1 MTAAINN
8 PWCIVVPAQSGRMAH
23 GGVHPIGVFRLPTD
37 PLFYADLVLRNIVAG
52 SRYRITRAD
61 TGAELATGV
70 AAGSGLVDVTIS
82 SVACYANPQTVDITV
97 RQGTSTPKYQ
107 PYAAQTEI
115 AKSGGLAFISQIQ
128 DPIA

>member
-37 PLFYADLVLRNIVAG
+37 PLFYADLTLKNIVGG
-52 SRYRITRAD
+52 SRYRVTRHD
-61 TGAELATGV
+61 TGAELASGV

-82 SVACYANPQTVDITV
+82 GVACYANPQPVDIAV
-97 RQGTSTPKYQ
+97 RQGTSAPKYQ
-107 PYAAQTEI
+107 PYSTQTEI
-115 AKSGGLAFISQIQ
+115 IKSGALAFIAQIP